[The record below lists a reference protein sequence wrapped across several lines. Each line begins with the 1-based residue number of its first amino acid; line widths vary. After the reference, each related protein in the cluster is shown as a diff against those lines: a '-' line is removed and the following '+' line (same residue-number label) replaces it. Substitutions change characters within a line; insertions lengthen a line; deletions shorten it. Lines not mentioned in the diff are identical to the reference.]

1 VTTGNKLRGGLIM
14 EETGHSGFTLV
25 ELLVYVAVVALLAG
39 MAAPAL
45 TGFIQRGRLQGA
57 AELLIQEL
65 RQARNRALT
74 FQRTVYFS
82 FSGSTAGIWCY
93 GWSDHGACDCR
104 LPADQAGACI
114 SSDGA
119 QPALHRRQASDF
131 PFVAL
136 ALPGAAYVYSLQ
148 FAAVRGTASATS
160 LSLSNAAGEAR
171 VIVSPL
177 GRVRGCAT
185 YGGVFPPC

>member
-1 VTTGNKLRGGLIM
+1 M

-25 ELLVYVAVVALLAG
+25 ELLVYVAVVALLAD

-74 FQRTVYFS
+74 FQHTVYFS

-93 GWSDHGACDCR
+93 GWSDRGACDCR
-104 LPADQAGACI
+104 LPADQAGACT

-119 QPALHRRQASDF
+119 ALHRRQASDF